1 MNKPALKWL
10 GSKARIIDTLRQHL
24 PEGKRL
30 VEPFVGSGAV
40 FLNTDYDSYL
50 LCDIN
55 SDLINFHNVAK
66 NHPEVLIR
74 EARYLFNT
82 HPEQAGYYAVRAD
95 FNLRCDSNFI
105 YRAAQF
111 LYLNRHTFNGV
122 CRYNLR
128 GEFNSPFGHRKAP
141 YFPEDEIRA
150 FAEKAQAK
158 KAVFLCCTFPEAIR
172 MAQAGDVIYC
182 DPPYIP
188 ASATA
193 SFTSYHSD
201 GFTNEQQSK
210 LARMLRIAAKLG
222 RHVVASNS
230 ETDAAKALYAD
241 FAITSITARRSVSAK
256 AASRADA
263 GEIIAT
269 MRSQDTGIGW
279 YQKIGT
285 GNSE

>member
-1 MNKPALKWL
+1 MNKPVLKWL

-24 PEGKRL
+24 PEGRRL

-55 SDLINFHNVAK
+55 SDLINFHSVAK
-66 NHPEVLIR
+66 NQPEVLIR
-74 EARYLFNT
+74 EARHLFNA
-82 HPEQAGYYAVRAD
+82 HPDQEGYYRVRAD

-122 CRYNLR
+122 CRYNLS

-141 YFPEDEIRA
+141 YFPENEIRA

-158 KAVFLCCTFPEAIR
+158 KAIFLCCSFPEAIR

-193 SFTSYHSD
+193 SFTSYHTD
-201 GFTNEQQSK
+201 GFTSEQQRK

-256 AASRADA
+256 AASRANA

-269 MRSQDTGIGW
+269 MRAAS
-279 YQKIGT
+279 
-285 GNSE
+285 

>member
-1 MNKPALKWL
+1 MSNKPALKWL
-10 GSKARIIDTLRQHL
+10 GGKARIIDTLRQYL

-40 FLNTDYDSYL
+40 FLNTDYESYL

-55 SDLINFHNVAK
+55 ADLINFHNVAK
-66 NHPEVLIR
+66 NQPEALIR
-74 EARYLFNT
+74 EARHLFNA
-82 HPEQAGYYAVRAD
+82 HPDQAGYYAVRAD

-111 LYLNRHTFNGV
+111 LYLNRHGFNGV

-128 GEFNSPFGHRKAP
+128 GEFNVPFGHRKAP
-141 YFPEDEIRA
+141 YFPEAEIRA
-150 FAEKAQAK
+150 FAEKAQAT
-158 KAVFLCCTFPEAIR
+158 KAVFLCCTFQEAIR

-188 ASATA
+188 ASTTA
-193 SFTSYHSD
+193 NFTSYHTD
-201 GFTNEQQSK
+201 GFTSAQQEK
-210 LARMLRIAAKLG
+210 LARMLRIAAKRG

-241 FAITSITARRSVSAK
+241 FTITPITARRSVSAK

-269 MRSQDTGIGW
+269 MRASA
-279 YQKIGT
+279 
-285 GNSE
+285 